1 MIFSDGA
8 MIMKLMK
15 KLFHSNLDLFLPL
28 VALLIGVLIMVFSTP
43 IAVQAILP
51 VPMPQSFAGEY
62 SYDQENWYPLE
73 SAEKLSALD
82 GDLYLRGHFEQN
94 IYEESR
100 LYYYSDHIG
109 CEMSINGEPY
119 WQDIVLEIEQY
130 DIDLQ
135 PSMCMRG
142 WQFLHFP
149 TGLSAD
155 AQVEIHLKN
164 PHAFGNKNAYKEF
177 LSTLYCTIN
186 NPEFLEKYIDGFTW
200 YDSVTG
206 IIFVIAGILLL
217 GAALVS
223 ALSKV
228 PLGSAITQNGL
239 LSCCVGIYILLD
251 TLSVTFWSEKNIV
264 NSYGWQISM
273 MYSVYLLG
281 IMAKNT
287 LQGANRKK
295 IAVYVV
301 ALSAAAN
308 MVMILLSFAGA
319 TLIYDT
325 LRWWVILQWICCPV
339 LGFCCAAELFSAKK
353 EDRVML
359 VLFLLLFVSI
369 LLDTLGILGS
379 LYSRGT
385 ITKLVIVVF
394 FLYVFFRA
402 LRNVFSNYKAF
413 TWSKKLEKELEESRI
428 AIMLSQIQPHFIFNV
443 LGTLRGLCR
452 ENPEQAWYGLGDF
465 AAYLRGNMNALTN
478 EKSIPFEAELRHVE
492 TYLRLEKMRLGEKLS
507 IVYNIQ
513 EKDFMIPP
521 LTLQPLV
528 ENAVKHGIFYKAD
541 GGTIIIHSR
550 LENGS
555 VVISVEDDGVGFES
569 SRYEPEFDQ
578 REHVGLTNVRNRVEK
593 MLGGSLMIES
603 IQSGGTMVTLEFPVK
618 DHMAEGV

>member
-1 MIFSDGA
+1 
-8 MIMKLMK
+8 MKLMK

-28 VALLIGVLIMVFSTP
+28 VALLVGVLIMVFRTP
-43 IAVQAILP
+43 VAIQAMLP
-51 VPMPQSFAGEY
+51 IPMPQSFLGEY

-73 SAEKLSALD
+73 SAGKLSALD
-82 GDLYLRGHFEQN
+82 GDIYLRGHFEQN
-94 IYEESR
+94 IYEEAR

-109 CEMSINGEPY
+109 CEILIDGELY
-119 WQDIVLEIEQY
+119 WQNIVLDIERFG
-130 DIDLQ
+130 IDLQ
-135 PSMCMRG
+135 PSMCTRA

-149 TGLSAD
+149 TGLSTD
-155 AQVEIHLKN
+155 TQVEIHLTN
-164 PHAFGNKNAYKEF
+164 PHTFGNKNAYNAF
-177 LSTLYCTIN
+177 LSTLYCTVN
-186 NPEFLEKYIDGFTW
+186 NSEYLEKYIAEFTW
-200 YDSVTG
+200 IDSAVG
-206 IIFVIAGILLL
+206 IVLVIAGILLL

-239 LSCCVGIYILLD
+239 LACCVGIYILLD

-281 IMAKNT
+281 IMARNK
-287 LQGANRKK
+287 LQDNRKK

-301 ALSAAAN
+301 AFSAAAN
-308 MVMILLSFAGA
+308 MVMILLSFTGT

-339 LGFCCAAELFSAKK
+339 LGLCCAAELFSAKK
-353 EDRVML
+353 KDRAIL

-369 LLDTLGILGS
+369 LLDTLDVLGS

-394 FLYVFFRA
+394 FLYVFFHA
-402 LRNVFSNYKAF
+402 LGNVFSNYKAF
-413 TWSKKLEKELEESRI
+413 TWTKKLEKELEESRI
-428 AIMLSQIQPHFIFNV
+428 AIMLSQIQPHFMFNI

-452 ENPEQAWYGLGDF
+452 ENPEQAWYGIGDF

-478 EKSIPFEAELRHVE
+478 ERFIPFDAELRHLE

-513 EKDFMIPP
+513 EKDFVIPP

-550 LENGS
+550 LENGF
-555 VVISVEDDGVGFES
+555 VLISVEDDGVGFEAS
-569 SRYEPEFDQ
+569 IYEPDFDQ

-593 MLGGSLMIES
+593 MLGGSLRIES